1 MFNPIFWYGDEEID
15 DNLLSDVVEIVKDMG
30 DNIRC
35 PTQKFYSTY
44 FIDNRPEYIFERFY
58 GSIIKEVLDD
68 VGLSERMKYKNNF
81 WMQIYESK
89 ISIAH
94 SVHDHFT
101 THEMFSWVHFVRPTQ
116 QKCFFYIDSKGN
128 KTYPDQHQN
137 RFIVFPSWLQH
148 GVDPLDNETTQERVV
163 IAGNVMFDSIIDYN
177 RETVLH
183 RLVSKGRIQVS
194 EITPL

>member
-128 KTYPDQHQN
+128 KIYPDQHQN
-137 RFIVFPSWLQH
+137 RFIVFPPWLQH

-183 RLVSKGRIQVS
+183 RLVSNGRIQVS

>member
-183 RLVSKGRIQVS
+183 RLVSNGRIQVS

>member
-1 MFNPIFWYGDEEID
+1 
-15 DNLLSDVVEIVKDMG
+15 
-30 DNIRC
+30 
-35 PTQKFYSTY
+35 
-44 FIDNRPEYIFERFY
+44 
-58 GSIIKEVLDD
+58 
-68 VGLSERMKYKNNF
+68 
-81 WMQIYESK
+81 MQIYNSK
-89 ISIAH
+89 LSSTHSI
-94 SVHDHFT
+94 HDHFT

-183 RLVSKGRIQVS
+183 RLVSNGRIQVS